1 MSVDLQALGRSA
13 KLAAPKLVRLNTQ
26 QRNDALLAIADA
38 LEAHADEILT
48 ANAQDVE
55 AARAKGLNA
64 ALIDRLNLQGRL
76 PGIIADVRKVV
87 SLPDPIGCEYDRRVV
102 ENGLKIARR
111 KTPIG
116 VIGVIYEARPN
127 VTVDV
132 VTLCIKSGNAVLLR
146 GGSETIQSNTVLVR
160 VMKAALAT
168 TGVPADA
175 IQLIESTDRE
185 LILGMLRL
193 YEYVDMIIPR
203 GGAALHKLCRE
214 NSMIPVITGGVGVC
228 HVYVDETGDQESALN
243 IIYNAKTSRPSVC
256 NSLDTVLVNEKIAA
270 DFLPR
275 VVEHLSSGG
284 VSFRAEAR
292 ALSALNGGGN
302 GVVQAAGPEDFDTEW
317 MSLVLGLKVVD
328 SLDEAIEH
336 INTHSQN
343 HSDSIVTRNTADAE
357 RFLNEVDSSAVLVNA
372 STRFNDG
379 GQLGLGAEIAV
390 STQKLHARGPMGLDE
405 LTTYKWVVIGDG
417 HVRV

>member
-1 MSVDLQALGRSA
+1 MDLQALGRSA
-13 KLAAPKLVRLNTQ
+13 KKAAPGLARLNTQ
-26 QRNDALLAIADA
+26 QRNDALHAIADA
-38 LEAHADEILT
+38 LEAHTDEILA
-48 ANAQDVE
+48 ANAKDVE

-87 SLPDPIGCEYDRRVV
+87 PLPDPIGCDFDQRVLD
-102 ENGLKIARR
+102 NGLKIARR

-132 VTLCIKSGNAVLLR
+132 VTLCMKSGNAVLLR
-146 GGSETIQSNTVLVR
+146 GGSETIHSNTVLVR
-160 VMKAALAT
+160 IMKAALADT
-168 TGVPADA
+168 DVPADA
-175 IQLIESTDRE
+175 IQLIESTDRD

-228 HVYVDETGDQESALN
+228 HVYVDETGDQDSALN

-270 DFLPR
+270 EFLPR
-275 VVEHLSSGG
+275 VVEHLATGG
-284 VSFRAEAR
+284 VGFRAEPR
-292 ALSALNGGGN
+292 ALGALNGAGDGL
-302 GVVQAAGPEDFDTEW
+302 VQPAGPEDFDTEW

-343 HSDSIVTRNTADAE
+343 HSDCIVTHNMADAE
-357 RFLNEVDSSAVLVNA
+357 RFLNEVDSSAVFVNA

-405 LTTYKWVVIGDG
+405 LTTYKWVIVGDG
-417 HVRV
+417 QIRV

>member
-1 MSVDLQALGRSA
+1 MFVDLQALGRSA
-13 KLAAPKLVRLNTQ
+13 KQAAPKLARLNTQ
-26 QRNDALLAIADA
+26 QRNDALHAIADA
-38 LEAHADEILT
+38 LEAHADEILA
-48 ANAQDVE
+48 ANVQDVE

-64 ALIDRLNLQGRL
+64 ALIDRLNLQSRL
-76 PGIIADVRKVV
+76 PDIIADVRKVI
-87 SLPDPIGCEYDRRVV
+87 SLPDPIGCDYDQRVL

-146 GGSETIQSNTVLVR
+146 GGSETIHSNTMLVH
-160 VMKAALAT
+160 VIKAALEAT
-168 TGVPADA
+168 DVPADA

-228 HVYVDETGDQESALN
+228 HVYVDATGDQESALN
-243 IIYNAKTSRPSVC
+243 IIYNAKTTRPSVC
-256 NSLDTVLVNEKIAA
+256 NSLDTVLVNAKIAA
-270 DFLPR
+270 EFLPR
-275 VVEHLSSGG
+275 VVEHLAAGG
-284 VSFRAEAR
+284 VSFRAEPR
-292 ALSALNGGGN
+292 ALSALNGAGN
-302 GVVQAAGPEDFDTEW
+302 DLVQPAGPEDFDTEW

-343 HSDSIVTRNTADAE
+343 HSDSIVTRNMADAE
-357 RFLNEVDSSAVLVNA
+357 RFLNEVDSSAVFVNA

-405 LTTYKWVVIGDG
+405 LTTYKWVIIGDG
-417 HVRV
+417 QIRV

>member
-1 MSVDLQALGRSA
+1 
-13 KLAAPKLVRLNTQ
+13 
-26 QRNDALLAIADA
+26 LLAIADA
-38 LEAHADEILT
+38 LEVHADEILT

-87 SLPDPIGCEYDRRVV
+87 SLPDPIGCEYDRRVMD
-102 ENGLKIARR
+102 NGLKIARR

-160 VMKAALAT
+160 VMKAALTT

-228 HVYVDETGDQESALN
+228 HVYVDETADQESALN

-256 NSLDTVLVNEKIAA
+256 NSLDTVLVNERIAA
-270 DFLPR
+270 EFLPR
-275 VVEHLSSGG
+275 VVAHLASGG
-284 VSFRAEAR
+284 VSFHAEAR
-292 ALSALNGGGN
+292 ALSALNGAGS
-302 GVVQAAGPEDFDTEW
+302 GVVEAAGPEDFDTEW

-343 HSDSIVTRNTADAE
+343 HSDSIVTRNMADAE